1 MYKIYTRP
9 GSGGFVVEA
18 ALELAGAPF
27 ERVNVIKT
35 ARPDPRFL
43 EISPLGQVPV
53 LTLPEGQTMT
63 ESAAICIL
71 LAERHADAG
80 LSPSADAPSRA
91 CFLRWMAFLSSV
103 VYQAILRYYYA
114 QRYTADPDGV
124 AAVRKAAIAEVEHG
138 LSIMDEWLE
147 EHRWLAG
154 DDFSV
159 ADIYL
164 LMLAHWHPQWNEVHD
179 AWPNIERVCAA
190 LRQHPVILK
199 LNKTHELW

>member
-1 MYKIYTRP
+1 MYKLYTRP

-35 ARPDPRFL
+35 ARPDPNFL
-43 EISPLGQVPV
+43 DISPLGQVPV
-53 LTLPEGQTMT
+53 LTLPDGQTMT
-63 ESAAICIL
+63 ESAAMCIL
-71 LAERHADAG
+71 LAERHVDAALAPVAGSHARAD
-80 LSPSADAPSRA
+80 
-91 CFLRWMAFLSSV
+91 FLRWMAFLSSV
-103 VYQAILRYYYA
+103 MYPAVLRYYYA
-114 QRYTADPDGV
+114 PRYTIAADGADV
-124 AAVRKAAIAEVEHG
+124 VKEAAIAEFERG

-147 EHRWLAG
+147 GRGWLAG
-154 DDFSV
+154 DGFST

-164 LMLAHWHPQWNEVHD
+164 LMLAHWHPEWSEVQG

-199 LNKTHELW
+199 LNMTHELW